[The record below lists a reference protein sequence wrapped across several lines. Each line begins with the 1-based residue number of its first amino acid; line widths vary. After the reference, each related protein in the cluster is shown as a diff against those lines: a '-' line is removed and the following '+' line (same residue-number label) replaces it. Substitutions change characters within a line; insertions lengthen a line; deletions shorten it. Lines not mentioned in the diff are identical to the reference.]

1 MDKSDIK
8 SAEKTLRNAG
18 YEPEKPVSCLTV
30 KQLYLLIRFAVART
44 ISHADY

>member
-1 MDKSDIK
+1 MDKYTIW

-30 KQLYLLIRFAVART
+30 KQLYLLIRFAVNRT
-44 ISHADY
+44 INHETY